1 MRSKRKIKKIN
12 SERDRLA
19 VVLEAIQS
27 DFRIFG
33 ERQDLMDLKIDRLSK
48 DLQIIKQEI
57 FAIKSELRDIKE
69 ILSQKADLRRL
80 KELER
85 RIDRIETALAKR

>member
-1 MRSKRKIKKIN
+1 MRKKIKRKN
-12 SERDRLA
+12 NEQDRFA

-27 DFRIFG
+27 DFQVFG
-33 ERQDLMDLKIDRLSK
+33 ERQDLMDSKIDRLSK
-48 DLQIIKQEI
+48 DAQIIKQEI

-69 ILSQKADLRRL
+69 TLVQKADLRRL

-85 RIDRIETALAKR
+85 RVGHIEMVLAKKNS